1 MIPQLYF
8 FYFIGQMD
16 TNDLINRL
24 PETVKIR
31 ARHVFAAVL
40 DYIFDTLTM
49 DLVLR
54 LPPDLTYKVPE
65 VRNKKQ
71 IEYLLQFNHFH
82 KIYFDYHF
90 IKEFERKFYMT
101 VMLYENYQS
110 LSLYNSKRFGLFCFV

>member
-1 MIPQLYF
+1 MIPQPFF
-8 FYFIGQMD
+8 FYFLGQMD
-16 TNDLINRL
+16 TNELINRL

-65 VRNKKQ
+65 VRNKN
-71 IEYLLQFNHFH
+71 QFN
-82 KIYFDYHF
+82 INCSSIVF
-90 IKEFERKFYMT
+90 IKYILFT
-101 VMLYENYQS
+101 T
-110 LSLYNSKRFGLFCFV
+110 LSKNLSRNST

>member
-1 MIPQLYF
+1 
-8 FYFIGQMD
+8 MD

-65 VRNKKQ
+65 VRNKN
-71 IEYLLQFNHFH
+71 QFS
-82 KIYFDYHF
+82 IYYSSIIF
-90 IKEFERKFYMT
+90 IKYVLFT
-101 VMLYENYQS
+101 T
-110 LSLYNSKRFGLFCFV
+110 LSKNLNGNSTCQ